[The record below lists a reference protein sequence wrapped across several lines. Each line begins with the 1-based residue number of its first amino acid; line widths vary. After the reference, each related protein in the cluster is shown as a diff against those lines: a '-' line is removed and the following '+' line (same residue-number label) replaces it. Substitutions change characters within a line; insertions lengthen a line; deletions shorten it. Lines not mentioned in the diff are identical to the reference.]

1 MHMFFKNSLF
11 TVIIVAAFFGAME
24 VVLAV
29 AGVRPLLLTE
39 DPFVGFADNVPQF
52 VPDIRP
58 NGTPI
63 LRTANNKRGLF
74 NYQEFPQT
82 KADNSYRIFCMG
94 GSTTYGRPYFDEVS
108 FCGWLRAYLQ
118 AAEPTRN
125 WEVINAGG
133 VSFASYRVTRLMN
146 ELKQYQP
153 DLFIVY
159 SGQNEFLEQRS
170 YSGLIDQPDW
180 LVNLNASLSGTRV
193 YTALAQLIEAVQPD
207 SLQQAKARSQLSG
220 EVDEILNHTIGPQS
234 YQRDDALKQHILTHY
249 RLNLLR
255 MVRIAQS
262 VDAGILFV
270 QPAINLK
277 DMSPFK
283 SAHREGLD
291 AATLQAWQSLY
302 DRAGEHASA
311 GDATAALALYRKAL
325 ALDNRHAEL
334 HYRMGQALF
343 SLGHYAESEQA
354 FQRAVEEDIAPLRM
368 LGAMQRSVAEVAAE
382 EGVPLVDFPEILRQA
397 YREEYPHAVFG
408 KEYFVDHVHTS
419 MDGYRLL
426 GLALFDELVNAGIAR
441 PDSSWNAAR
450 REAVRESVI
459 ASLDPRDAGGALL
472 NLGKV
477 LEWAGKFE
485 EAYDAFQRS
494 MAILGPSPILYDRLA
509 RTSYVLGKYDETM
522 HYLSESLKLDPR
534 IPGVHA
540 KLATILGKQEKTAE
554 AILHFQAELEITPD
568 NYIVH
573 AGLAKLFEKQGDD
586 TVALQHYEKALQ
598 LEPGF
603 EFVRVKL
610 AYLLTRQGRYDE
622 ARLHCEETLRINP
635 QQYRAQTA
643 LGLILKRQ
651 GNYQQ
656 AIQHFSEALRLEPG
670 DSTAQQNLQQ
680 LRAQSGKHGT
690 RS

>member
-1 MHMFFKNSLF
+1 MFLKNSLF

-58 NGTPI
+58 DGTPI

-74 NYQEFPQT
+74 NYQEFPLR
-82 KADNSYRIFCMG
+82 KSGNSYRIFCMG
-94 GSTTYGRPYFDEVS
+94 GSTTYGRPYFDDVS

-118 AAEPTRN
+118 AADPTRN

-133 VSFASYRVTRLMN
+133 VSFASYRVARLMN

-180 LVNLNASLSGTRV
+180 LINLNASLSGTRV
-193 YTALAQLIEAVQPD
+193 YTALAELIEAVQPD

-234 YQRDDALKQHILTHY
+234 YQRDDPLKQHILTHY

-255 MVRIAQS
+255 MVKIARS

-283 SAHREGLD
+283 SAHRDGLD
-291 AATLQAWQSLY
+291 EPALQAWQSLY
-302 DRAGEHASA
+302 ARAGELAAA
-311 GDATAALALYRKAL
+311 GDAAAALALYREAL
-325 ALDNRHAEL
+325 ALDDRYAEL

-343 SLGHYAESEQA
+343 SLGRYDESEQA
-354 FQRAVEEDIAPLRM
+354 FQRAVEEDIAPLRI

-382 EGVPLVDFPEILRQA
+382 EGVPLVDFPEILRAA
-397 YREEYPHAVFG
+397 YHREYPHAVFG

-419 MDGYRLL
+419 MEGYRLL
-426 GLALFDELVNAGIAR
+426 GLALFDELVDAGIAR
-441 PDSSWNAAR
+441 PDSTWNAAR
-450 REAVRESVI
+450 RDAVREAVI
-459 ASLDPRDAGGALL
+459 ASLDPRDAGRSMV

-477 LEWAGKFE
+477 LGWAGKFE
-485 EAYDAFQRS
+485 EAYDSFQR
-494 MAILGPSPILYDRLA
+494 ALEILGPHPAVYYGLASALY
-509 RTSYVLGKYDETM
+509 SLGKPDEAVRYYQATLALAPGR
-522 HYLSESLKLDPR
+522 H
-534 IPGVHA
+534 GVHA
-540 KLATILGKQEKTAE
+540 ELARIFEEQGRMDE
-554 AILHFQAELEITPD
+554 AIEQCQAELELDPD
-568 NYIVH
+568 NYHVH
-573 AGLAKLFEKQGDD
+573 VALAEILEKQGDRGA
-586 TVALQHYEKALQ
+586 ALQHLQTALQ
-598 LEPGF
+598 LNP
-603 EFVRVKL
+603 
-610 AYLLTRQGRYDE
+610 RQ
-622 ARLHCEETLRINP
+622 HSTH
-635 QQYRAQTA
+635 TA
-643 LGLILKRQ
+643 LGLILRQ
-651 GNYQQ
+651 QGDYQQ
-656 AIQHFSEALRLEPG
+656 AIQHFTEALRLEPG
-670 DSTAQQNLQQ
+670 DSTAQLNLRQ
-680 LRAQSGKHGT
+680 LQVEQDKAGIAGQHAS
-690 RS
+690 

>member
-1 MHMFFKNSLF
+1 MFFKNSLF
-11 TVIIVAAFFGAME
+11 TVIIVAAFFGAVE

-58 NGTPI
+58 DGTSI

-74 NYQEFPQT
+74 NYQEFPLH
-82 KADNSYRIFCMG
+82 KDDNSYRIFCMG

-118 AAEPTRN
+118 AAEPERH

-133 VSFASYRVTRLMN
+133 ISFASYRVTRLMN

-170 YSGLIDQPDW
+170 YGGLIDQPDW
-180 LVNLNASLSGTRV
+180 LINLNASLSGTRV
-193 YTALAQLIEAVQPD
+193 YTALTELIEAVRPD
-207 SLQQAKARSQLSG
+207 SLKQATARSQLSG

-234 YQRDDALKQHILTHY
+234 YQRDDTLKQHILTHY

-291 AATLQAWQSLY
+291 EAALAQWEDLY
-302 DRAGEHASA
+302 ARAGERAGA
-311 GDATAALALYRKAL
+311 GDAAAALALYRQAL
-325 ALDNRHAEL
+325 AIDDRYAEL

-343 SLGHYAESEQA
+343 SLQRYAESEQA

-368 LGAMQRSVAEVAAE
+368 LGAMQRDVAEVAAA

-397 YREEYPHAVFG
+397 YRRQYPYTVFG

-419 MDGYRLL
+419 MEGYRLL
-426 GLALFDELVNAGIAR
+426 GLALFDELQQEGVVTPDAG
-441 PDSSWNAAR
+441 WNSTR
-450 REAVRESVI
+450 REAVEQQLI

-485 EAYDAFQRS
+485 EAYDAFKRS
-494 MAILGPSPILYDRLA
+494 IEILGPSPTLYDRLA
-509 RTSYVLGKYDETM
+509 RTSYALNRRDETL
-522 HYLSESLKLDPR
+522 HYLQESLKLDPE

-540 KLATILGKQEKTAE
+540 KLATILAKQGKTDE
-554 AILHFQAELEITPD
+554 AIRHSLAELELTPD
-568 NYIVH
+568 NFVVH
-573 AGLAKLFEKQGDD
+573 TGLAKLYEKQGNDAA
-586 TVALQHYEKALQ
+586 ALEHYEKALQ
-598 LEPGF
+598 LKPDF
-603 EFVRVKL
+603 EFVRIKL
-610 AYLLTRQGRYDE
+610 AYLMIRLGRYEE
-622 ARLHCEETLRINP
+622 AETYSQEALRDNP
-635 QQYRAQTA
+635 QQYRAHTA
-643 LGLILKRQ
+643 LGLILKQQ
-651 GNYQQ
+651 GDYRQ
-656 AIQHFSEALRLEPG
+656 AIEHFSAALQLEPG
-670 DSTAQQNLQQ
+670 DSTAQQNLRELQAREKAGSS
-680 LRAQSGKHGT
+680 LKS
-690 RS
+690 

>member
-1 MHMFFKNSLF
+1 MQALDTRCTASLYFRKTDYRMRMFFKNSLF
-11 TVIIVAAFFGAME
+11 TVIIVAVFFGAME
-24 VVLAV
+24 VVLAM

-52 VPDIRP
+52 VPDTRP
-58 NGTPI
+58 DGTPI

-74 NYQEFPQT
+74 NYQEFPLR
-82 KADNSYRIFCMG
+82 KSGNSYRIFCMG

-146 ELKQYQP
+146 ELRQYQP

-170 YSGLIDQPDW
+170 YGGLINQPDW
-180 LVNLNASLSGTRV
+180 LINLNASLSGTRV

-234 YQRDDALKQHILTHY
+234 YQRDEPLKQHILTHY

-283 SAHREGLD
+283 STHREGLD

-302 DRAGEHASA
+302 DRAGERASA
-311 GDATAALALYRKAL
+311 GDAAAALALYREAL
-325 ALDNRHAEL
+325 ALDDRYAEL
-334 HYRMGQALF
+334 HYRVGQVLF
-343 SLGHYAESEQA
+343 SLQRYTESEQA

-368 LGAMQRSVAEVAAE
+368 LGAMQRSVREVATA

-397 YREEYPHAVFG
+397 YHQEYPHAVFG

-419 MDGYRLL
+419 MEGYRLL
-426 GLALFDELVNAGIAR
+426 GLALFDELVNEGIAQ
-441 PDSSWNAAR
+441 PDSTWNAAR
-450 REAVRESVI
+450 REAVKESVI
-459 ASLDPRDAGGALL
+459 ASLDPTYAGRSLV

-477 LEWAGKFE
+477 LGWAGKFE
-485 EAYDAFQRS
+485 EAYAAFQRAQ
-494 MAILGPSPILYDRLA
+494 AILGPHPAVYYGLASALY
-509 RTSYVLGKYDETM
+509 SLGKPEEAARYYQETLVLAPKR
-522 HYLSESLKLDPR
+522 H
-534 IPGVHA
+534 GVHA
-540 KLATILGKQEKTAE
+540 ELARIFDEQGNTDD
-554 AILHFQAELEITPD
+554 AIEQCRAELELDPD
-568 NYIVH
+568 NYNVLV
-573 AGLAKLFEKQGDD
+573 ALAEMLRKQGNL
-586 TVALQHYEKALQ
+586 VAALQHLQTALQ
-598 LEPGF
+598 L
-603 EFVRVKL
+603 
-610 AYLLTRQGRYDE
+610 
-622 ARLHCEETLRINP
+622 NP
-635 QQYRAQTA
+635 QQHRAHTA
-643 LGLILKRQ
+643 LGLILRQ
-651 GNYQQ
+651 QGDYQQ

-670 DSTAQQNLQQ
+670 DSTAQLNLQQ
-680 LRAQSGKHGT
+680 LQAEHDRTGMAS
-690 RS
+690 SNSS

>member
-1 MHMFFKNSLF
+1 MFFKNSLF

-343 SLGHYAESEQA
+343 SLGRYAESEQA

-459 ASLDPRDAGGALL
+459 ASLDPRDAGRSLV

-477 LEWAGKFE
+477 LGWAGKFE
-485 EAYDAFQRS
+485 EAYDTFQR
-494 MAILGPSPILYDRLA
+494 ALEILGPHPAVYYGLASALY
-509 RTSYVLGKYDETM
+509 SLGKPEEAARYYQATLVLAPER
-522 HYLSESLKLDPR
+522 H
-534 IPGVHA
+534 GVHA
-540 KLATILGKQEKTAE
+540 ELARIFDEQGKADE
-554 AILHFQAELEITPD
+554 AIEQCRAELELDPD
-568 NYIVH
+568 NYHVH
-573 AGLAKLFEKQGDD
+573 VALAEILEKQGNQAA
-586 TVALQHYEKALQ
+586 ALQHLQTALQ
-598 LEPGF
+598 L
-603 EFVRVKL
+603 
-610 AYLLTRQGRYDE
+610 
-622 ARLHCEETLRINP
+622 NP
-635 QQYRAQTA
+635 QQHRAHTA
-643 LGLILKRQ
+643 LGLILKQQ

-656 AIQHFSEALRLEPG
+656 AIQHFSAALRLEPG
-670 DSTAQQNLQQ
+670 DSTAEENLQQ
-680 LRAQSGKHGT
+680 LQGDHNKTGVADNHAS
-690 RS
+690 

>member
-1 MHMFFKNSLF
+1 MFFKNSLF

-311 GDATAALALYRKAL
+311 GDAAAALALYRKAL

-343 SLGHYAESEQA
+343 SLGRYAESEQA

-459 ASLDPRDAGGALL
+459 ASLDPRDAGRSLV

-477 LEWAGKFE
+477 LGWAGKFE
-485 EAYDAFQRS
+485 EAYDTFQR
-494 MAILGPSPILYDRLA
+494 ALEILGPHPAVYYGLASALY
-509 RTSYVLGKYDETM
+509 SLGKPEEAARYYQATLVLAPER
-522 HYLSESLKLDPR
+522 H
-534 IPGVHA
+534 GVHA
-540 KLATILGKQEKTAE
+540 ELARIFDEQGKADE
-554 AILHFQAELEITPD
+554 AIEQCRAELELDPD
-568 NYIVH
+568 NYHVH
-573 AGLAKLFEKQGDD
+573 VALAEILEKQGNQAA
-586 TVALQHYEKALQ
+586 ALQHLQTALQ
-598 LEPGF
+598 L
-603 EFVRVKL
+603 
-610 AYLLTRQGRYDE
+610 
-622 ARLHCEETLRINP
+622 NP
-635 QQYRAQTA
+635 QQHRAHTA
-643 LGLILKRQ
+643 LGLILKQQ
-651 GNYQQ
+651 GNYQH
-656 AIQHFSEALRLEPG
+656 AIQHFSAALRLEPG
-670 DSTAQQNLQQ
+670 DSTAEENLQQ
-680 LRAQSGKHGT
+680 LQGDHNKTGVADNHAS
-690 RS
+690 

>member
-311 GDATAALALYRKAL
+311 GDAAAALALYRKAL

-343 SLGHYAESEQA
+343 SLGRYAESEQA

-485 EAYDAFQRS
+485 EAYDAFQR
-494 MAILGPSPILYDRLA
+494 ALEILGPHPAVYYGLASALY
-509 RTSYVLGKYDETM
+509 SLGKPEEAARYYQATLVLAPER
-522 HYLSESLKLDPR
+522 H
-534 IPGVHA
+534 GVHA
-540 KLATILGKQEKTAE
+540 ELARIFDEQGKADE
-554 AILHFQAELEITPD
+554 AIEQCRAELELDPD
-568 NYIVH
+568 NYHVH
-573 AGLAKLFEKQGDD
+573 VALAEILEKQGNQAA
-586 TVALQHYEKALQ
+586 ALQHLQTALQ
-598 LEPGF
+598 L
-603 EFVRVKL
+603 
-610 AYLLTRQGRYDE
+610 
-622 ARLHCEETLRINP
+622 NP
-635 QQYRAQTA
+635 QQHRAHTA
-643 LGLILKRQ
+643 LGLILKQQ
-651 GNYQQ
+651 GNNRQ
-656 AIQHFSEALRLEPG
+656 AIQQFSEALRLEPG
-670 DSTAQQNLQQ
+670 DSTAQQNLRQ
-680 LRAQSGKHGT
+680 LQADHNKTGVADNHAS
-690 RS
+690 

>member
-343 SLGHYAESEQA
+343 SLGRYAESEQA

-459 ASLDPRDAGGALL
+459 ASLDPRDAGRSLV

-477 LEWAGKFE
+477 LGWAGKFE
-485 EAYDAFQRS
+485 EAYDTFQR
-494 MAILGPSPILYDRLA
+494 ALEILGPHPAVYYGLASALY
-509 RTSYVLGKYDETM
+509 SLGKPEEAARYYQATLVLAPER
-522 HYLSESLKLDPR
+522 H
-534 IPGVHA
+534 GVHA
-540 KLATILGKQEKTAE
+540 ELARIFDEQGKADE
-554 AILHFQAELEITPD
+554 AIEQCRAELELDPD
-568 NYIVH
+568 NYHVH
-573 AGLAKLFEKQGDD
+573 VALAEILEKQGNQAA
-586 TVALQHYEKALQ
+586 ALQHLQTALQ
-598 LEPGF
+598 L
-603 EFVRVKL
+603 
-610 AYLLTRQGRYDE
+610 
-622 ARLHCEETLRINP
+622 NP
-635 QQYRAQTA
+635 QQHRAHTA
-643 LGLILKRQ
+643 LGLILKQQ

-656 AIQHFSEALRLEPG
+656 AIQHFSAALRLEPG
-670 DSTAQQNLQQ
+670 DSTAEENLQQ
-680 LRAQSGKHGT
+680 LQGDHNKTGVADNHAS
-690 RS
+690 

>member
-58 NGTPI
+58 DGTPI

-170 YSGLIDQPDW
+170 YGGLIDQPDW

-234 YQRDDALKQHILTHY
+234 YQRDDTLKQHILTHY

-343 SLGHYAESEQA
+343 SLGRYAESEQA

-382 EGVPLVDFPEILRQA
+382 EGVPLVDFPEILR
-397 YREEYPHAVFG
+397 R
-408 KEYFVDHVHTS
+408 
-419 MDGYRLL
+419 R
-426 GLALFDELVNAGIAR
+426 IAR
-441 PDSSWNAAR
+441 NTRTRSSARSILSTTCIPAWTATACWDWRCSMNWSTRVSPDRTAAGTRHAAR
-450 REAVRESVI
+450 RCGS
-459 ASLDPRDAGGALL
+459 
-472 NLGKV
+472 
-477 LEWAGKFE
+477 
-485 EAYDAFQRS
+485 Q
-494 MAILGPSPILYDRLA
+494 
-509 RTSYVLGKYDETM
+509 
-522 HYLSESLKLDPR
+522 
-534 IPGVHA
+534 
-540 KLATILGKQEKTAE
+540 
-554 AILHFQAELEITPD
+554 
-568 NYIVH
+568 
-573 AGLAKLFEKQGDD
+573 
-586 TVALQHYEKALQ
+586 
-598 LEPGF
+598 
-603 EFVRVKL
+603 
-610 AYLLTRQGRYDE
+610 
-622 ARLHCEETLRINP
+622 
-635 QQYRAQTA
+635 
-643 LGLILKRQ
+643 
-651 GNYQQ
+651 
-656 AIQHFSEALRLEPG
+656 
-670 DSTAQQNLQQ
+670 
-680 LRAQSGKHGT
+680 
-690 RS
+690 

>member
-311 GDATAALALYRKAL
+311 GDAAAALALYRKAL

-343 SLGHYAESEQA
+343 SLGRYAESEQA

-459 ASLDPRDAGGALL
+459 ASLDPRDAGRSLV

-477 LEWAGKFE
+477 LGWAGKFE
-485 EAYDAFQRS
+485 EAYDTFQR
-494 MAILGPSPILYDRLA
+494 ALEILGPHPAVYYGLASALY
-509 RTSYVLGKYDETM
+509 SLGKPEEAARYYQATLVLAPER
-522 HYLSESLKLDPR
+522 H
-534 IPGVHA
+534 GVHA
-540 KLATILGKQEKTAE
+540 ELARIFDEQGKADE
-554 AILHFQAELEITPD
+554 AIEQCRAELELDPD
-568 NYIVH
+568 NYHVH
-573 AGLAKLFEKQGDD
+573 VALAEILEKQGNQAA
-586 TVALQHYEKALQ
+586 ALQHLQTALQ
-598 LEPGF
+598 L
-603 EFVRVKL
+603 
-610 AYLLTRQGRYDE
+610 
-622 ARLHCEETLRINP
+622 NP
-635 QQYRAQTA
+635 QQHRAHTA
-643 LGLILKRQ
+643 LGLILKQQ
-651 GNYQQ
+651 GNYQH
-656 AIQHFSEALRLEPG
+656 AIQHFSAALRLEPG
-670 DSTAQQNLQQ
+670 DSTAEENLQQ
-680 LRAQSGKHGT
+680 LQGDHNKTGVADNHAS
-690 RS
+690 

>member
-1 MHMFFKNSLF
+1 MHMFLKNSLF

-29 AGVRPLLLTE
+29 AGVRPLILTE
-39 DPFVGFADNVPQF
+39 DPFVGFANNVPQF

-58 NGTPI
+58 DGTPI

-74 NYQEFPQT
+74 NYQEFPRT
-82 KADNSYRIFCMG
+82 KTANSYRIFCMG
-94 GSTTYGRPYFDEVS
+94 GSTTYGRPYFDDVS

-118 AAEPTRN
+118 AADPARN

-170 YSGLIDQPDW
+170 YGGLIDQPDW
-180 LVNLNASLSGTRV
+180 LINLNATLSGTRV
-193 YTALAQLIEAVQPD
+193 YTALAALIDAAQPD
-207 SLQQAKARSQLSG
+207 SLKQAKARSQLSG

-283 SAHREGLD
+283 STHRDGLD
-291 AATLQAWQSLY
+291 EASLQAWQALY
-302 DRAGEHASA
+302 ARAGALAAA
-311 GDATAALALYRKAL
+311 GDAAAALAAYREAL
-325 ALDNRHAEL
+325 ALDDRYAEL
-334 HYRMGQALF
+334 HYRLGQVLF
-343 SLGHYAESEQA
+343 SLGHYPEAEQA

-368 LGAMQRSVAEVAAE
+368 LGAMQRSVAEVAAQE
-382 EGVPLVDFPEILRQA
+382 DVPLVDFPEILRAA
-397 YREEYPHAVFG
+397 YREEYPYTVFG

-419 MDGYRLL
+419 MEGYRLL
-426 GLALFDELVNAGIAR
+426 GLALFDELVSEGIAR
-441 PDSSWNAAR
+441 PDASWNTAR
-450 REAVRESVI
+450 RDAVRDTVI
-459 ASLDPRDAGGALL
+459 ASLDPRDAGRSLV

-477 LEWAGKFE
+477 LGWAGKFQ
-485 EAYDAFQRS
+485 EAYESFQR
-494 MAILGPSPILYDRLA
+494 ALDILGPHPAVYYGLASALYSLGRPDEAARYYQATLRLA
-509 RTSYVLGKYDETM
+509 PER
-522 HYLSESLKLDPR
+522 H
-534 IPGVHA
+534 GVHA
-540 KLATILGKQEKTAE
+540 ELARIFAEQGKTDA
-554 AILHFQAELEITPD
+554 AIEQCRAELELDPD
-568 NYIVH
+568 NYHVH
-573 AGLAKLFEKQGDD
+573 VALAEILEKQGNLDA
-586 TVALQHYEKALQ
+586 ALQHLQTALQ
-598 LEPGF
+598 L
-603 EFVRVKL
+603 
-610 AYLLTRQGRYDE
+610 
-622 ARLHCEETLRINP
+622 NP
-635 QQYRAQTA
+635 QQHGTHTA
-643 LGLILKRQ
+643 LGLILKQQ
-651 GNYQQ
+651 GDYRQ

-670 DSTAQQNLQQ
+670 DSTAAENLQQ
-680 LRAQSGKHGT
+680 LQAEQNKKGNRTS
-690 RS
+690 

>member
-1 MHMFFKNSLF
+1 MRMFLKHSLF

-52 VPDIRP
+52 VPDTRP
-58 NGTPI
+58 DGTAI
-63 LRTANNKRGLF
+63 LRTARNKRGLF
-74 NYQEFPQT
+74 NYQEFPRA
-82 KADNSYRIFCMG
+82 KGDNSVRIFCMG

-118 AAEPTRN
+118 AADPNRH

-133 VSFASYRVTRLMN
+133 VSFASYRVTRLMD
-146 ELKQYQP
+146 ELSQYQP

-170 YSGLIDQPDW
+170 YGGLIDQPDW
-180 LVNLNASLSGTRV
+180 LINLNASLSGTRV

-207 SLQQAKARSQLSG
+207 SLQQAQARSQLNG

-234 YQRDDALKQHILTHY
+234 YQRDDTLKQQILTHY
-249 RLNLLR
+249 RLNLVR
-255 MVRIAQS
+255 MVGIARS

-291 AATLQAWQSLY
+291 EAALQAWQALY
-302 DRAGEHASA
+302 DRAGELAAA
-311 GDATAALALYRKAL
+311 GDAAGALALYREAL
-325 ALDNRHAEL
+325 ALDDRYAEL

-354 FQRAVEEDIAPLRM
+354 FQQAVEEDIAPLRM

-382 EGVPLVDFPEILRQA
+382 AGVPLVDFPEILRTA
-397 YREEYPHAVFG
+397 YREDYPHAVFG

-419 MDGYRLL
+419 MEGYRRL
-426 GLALFDELVNAGIAR
+426 GLALFDELVSQGIAR
-441 PDSSWNAAR
+441 PDAGWNAAR
-450 REAVRESVI
+450 RAAVEQQVI
-459 ASLDPRDAGGALL
+459 AGLDPRNVGRSLV

-477 LEWAGKFE
+477 LGWAGKFQ
-485 EAYDAFQRS
+485 EAYDSFQR
-494 MAILGPSPILYDRLA
+494 ALETLGPHPAVYYGLASALYSLGKPEEAAQYYQATLILAPDRHGVHAELA
-509 RTSYVLGKYDETM
+509 RIFAEQGKTNAAIE
-522 HYLSESLKLDPR
+522 HCQAELKLDPDNYH
-534 IPGVHA
+534 VHVA
-540 KLATILGKQEKTAE
+540 V
-554 AILHFQAELEITPD
+554 AELLET
-568 NYIVH
+568 
-573 AGLAKLFEKQGDD
+573 QGDQA
-586 TVALQHYEKALQ
+586 TALQHLQTALQ
-598 LEPGF
+598 
-603 EFVRVKL
+603 
-610 AYLLTRQGRYDE
+610 
-622 ARLHCEETLRINP
+622 INP
-635 QQYRAQTA
+635 QQHRAHTA
-643 LGLILKRQ
+643 LGLILKQQ
-651 GNYQQ
+651 GDDRQ

-670 DSTAQQNLQQ
+670 DRTAEENLRELQAEHNKTAGR
-680 LRAQSGKHGT
+680 LG
-690 RS
+690 